1 MSRRFVRVKL
11 LHAALVTATLVGTAC
26 YRYTPI
32 DSPTPGTGMPIRVR
46 LTDDGAVKLG
56 PLVGNRIEYVDGTVV
71 ASADTALTVS
81 VTGTT
86 DRMGTEV
93 SWRGERV
100 TVPRAA
106 IAGVERRTLDKRR
119 SYLAGGIAA
128 GIVAAVGIGFN
139 ISGSGGG
146 SSTGGTGSP
155 R

>member
-1 MSRRFVRVKL
+1 MTILR
-11 LHAALVTATLVGTAC
+11 AAVATATLLGSAC

-32 DSPTPGTGMPIRVR
+32 ESPTPSTGMPVRVR
-46 LTDDGAVKLG
+46 LTDEGAVKLG
-56 PLVGNRIEYVDGTVV
+56 PLVGNRVEYVDGTVV
-71 ASADTALTVS
+71 ASADTALTLS
-81 VTGTT
+81 VTGTV
-86 DRMGTEV
+86 DRLGTEV

-100 TVPRAA
+100 AVPRPA
-106 IAGVERRTLDKRR
+106 IAGFERRTLDKRR

-146 SSTGGTGSP
+146 SSSGGSGSP

>member
-1 MSRRFVRVKL
+1 MTKRVVSIKL
-11 LHAALVTATLVGTAC
+11 VCVSVAAATFIGNGC

-32 DSPTPGTGMPIRVR
+32 DSPMAGTGMPVRVR
-46 LTDDGAVKLG
+46 LTDEGAVKLG
-56 PLVGNRIEYVDGTVV
+56 PLVGNRVEFVDGTIV
-71 ASADTALTVS
+71 AAADTAFTLS

-86 DRMGTEV
+86 DRVGTEV

-100 TVPRAA
+100 ALPRPA
-106 IAGVERRTLDKRR
+106 IAGFERRTLDKRR

-139 ISGSGGG
+139 ISGGGG
-146 SSTGGTGSP
+146 SPATGGTGSP

>member
-1 MSRRFVRVKL
+1 MPRRFVRVRWVRIAV
-11 LHAALVTATLVGTAC
+11 AAATIVGNAC

-32 DSPTPGTGMPIRVR
+32 DSPTPGTGMPVRVR
-46 LTDDGAVKLG
+46 LTDEGAVRLG
-56 PLVGNRIEYVDGTVV
+56 PLVGNRVEYVDGTIV
-71 ASADTALTVS
+71 ASADTALTLS

-86 DRMGTEV
+86 DRLGTEV

-100 TVPRAA
+100 ALPRPA
-106 IAGVERRTLDKRR
+106 IAGFERRTLDKRR

-139 ISGSGGG
+139 ISGGGG
-146 SSTGGTGSP
+146 GGRTSGTGSP

>member
-1 MSRRFVRVKL
+1 MLRV
-11 LHAALVTATLVGTAC
+11 AAVAVAMIGSAC

-32 DSPTPGTGMPIRVR
+32 DSPTPGTGVSVRAR
-46 LTDDGAVKLG
+46 LTDEGALKLG
-56 PLVGNRIEYVDGTVV
+56 PLVGNRVEYVDGTVV
-71 ASADTALTVS
+71 AAADTALTLS

-86 DRMGTEV
+86 DRLGIEV

-100 TVPRAA
+100 VLPRAT
-106 IAGVERRTLDKRR
+106 ISGFERRTLDKRR
-119 SYLAGGIAA
+119 SYMAGGIAA

-146 SSTGGTGSP
+146 SSTGGSGSP

>member
-1 MSRRFVRVKL
+1 M
-11 LHAALVTATLVGTAC
+11 AMATVVGSGC

-32 DSPTPGTGMPIRVR
+32 DSPTPGTGTPIRVR
-46 LTDDGAVKLG
+46 LTDEGAVKLG
-56 PLVGNRIEYVDGTVV
+56 PMVGNRVEYVDGTVV
-71 ASADTALTVS
+71 AAADTALTLS

-86 DRMGTEV
+86 DRLGTEV

-100 TVPRAA
+100 TLPRPA
-106 IAGVERRTLDKRR
+106 IAGLERRTLDKRR

-128 GIVAAVGIGFN
+128 GLVAAVGIGFN
-139 ISGSGGG
+139 ISGGGGG

>member
-1 MSRRFVRVKL
+1 MSRRIVRIKL
-11 LHAALVTATLVGTAC
+11 LRAAVAATATISTAC
-26 YRYTPI
+26 YRYAPI
-32 DSPTPGTGMPIRVR
+32 DAPTPGNGTSVRVR
-46 LTDDGAVKLG
+46 LTDEGAVKLG
-56 PLVGNRIEYVDGTVV
+56 PLVGNRVEYVDGTVA
-71 ASADTALTVS
+71 ASADTALTLS

-100 TVPRAA
+100 VLPRPA
-106 IAGVERRTLDKRR
+106 IAGFERRTLDKRR

-139 ISGSGGG
+139 ISGGGGG

>member
-1 MSRRFVRVKL
+1 MSTRFVRVQL
-11 LHAALVTATLVGTAC
+11 LRAAVATAALIANGC

-32 DSPTPGTGMPIRVR
+32 DSPTPGTGMPVRVR

-56 PLVGNRIEYVDGTVV
+56 PLVGNRVEYVDGTVV
-71 ASADTALTVS
+71 TAADTALTLS

-86 DRMGTEV
+86 DRLGTEV
-93 SWRGERV
+93 SWRGEHV
-100 TVPRAA
+100 ALPRPA
-106 IAGVERRTLDKRR
+106 IAGFERRTLDKRR

-146 SSTGGTGSP
+146 TGSGGTGSP